1 MDDAALGDPMIVGIL
16 VKGRGEYSI
25 RENPHAGGEQDG
37 CAELLAISSGITA
50 ILGICIENL
59 LIAGGVE
66 GGKQCNGPGNLR
78 EGKYHFVHRGKML
91 RRLIGLNNLRVFMFR
106 RYDRNRYLLGNWSKW
121 QRWRCVRQYYDRGNL
136 RQIGRRPLR

>member
-59 LIAGGVE
+59 LIAGGVK
-66 GGKQCNGPGNLR
+66 GGEQGNGPGNLR
-78 EGKYHFVHRGKML
+78 EGKHHFVHRGKVFFNHTAPTEICVLTL
-91 RRLIGLNNLRVFMFR
+91 RDALPSRGE
-106 RYDRNRYLLGNWSKW
+106 DGASRYL
-121 QRWRCVRQYYDRGNL
+121 
-136 RQIGRRPLR
+136 